1 MVFLLEEDGKQLVG
15 LGQISKAKGLGL
27 AFLQLITH
35 KSLCFTFTQ
44 EPQPESNSHCPEP
57 KVASVA
63 LGPWPC
69 VVVTRVNQEHM
80 GFCSAVHTPV
90 FEK

>member
-44 EPQPESNSHCPEP
+44 EP
-57 KVASVA
+57 
-63 LGPWPC
+63 
-69 VVVTRVNQEHM
+69 
-80 GFCSAVHTPV
+80 
-90 FEK
+90 